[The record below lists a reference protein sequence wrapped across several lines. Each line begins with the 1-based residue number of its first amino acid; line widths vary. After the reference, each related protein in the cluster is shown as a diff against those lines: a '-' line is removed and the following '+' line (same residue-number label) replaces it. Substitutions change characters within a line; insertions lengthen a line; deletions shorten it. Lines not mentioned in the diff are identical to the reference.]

1 MKNKI
6 IFSVSYQYLYV
17 WLYVVHIICILYLS
31 LCQMNFCCCTAKTQR
46 VGKIFFFF
54 CTFRYLLCP
63 VWKKYSELLHIW
75 VEPAVRLLAWLSEDV
90 LLIFIAPI
98 HNQSDRHSINFFIN
112 KQQTH
117 ELTLKIFWSSSTLC
131 TGQPVRFIWWLS
143 L

>member
-1 MKNKI
+1 M
-6 IFSVSYQYLYV
+6 SGCML
-17 WLYVVHIICILYLS
+17 CILYVYYIC
-31 LCQMNFCCCTAKTQR
+31 LCVKWISAAAQQKPNELEK
-46 VGKIFFFF
+46 FFF
-54 CTFRYLLCP
+54 LLHISVFPLPCL
-63 VWKKYSELLHIW
+63 KKYSELLHIW